1 MKGVLIMMERKYVK
15 FSANMYEDIK
25 LKIIDTM
32 KDRDIIHYILARL
45 ITLAGKVNLDGYLYI
60 TKNIPYTLDTLA
72 IEFNRSI
79 GEVKIGI
86 DALNELEIVEITE
99 GNIFKVKNWSKHQ
112 NPNSK
117 KAIKENPKEVL
128 SNIDMKENN
137 KEKPVKLKNESN
149 KINENKAHE
158 NEKAIDT
165 IVLKGDLQKEEKVV
179 LSNSKSNVT
188 YINKSNIEKDKF
200 EINNETDQIFEAKET
215 KATKKKK
222 IPNRK
227 KRNSKIEEISFEEE
241 IIPMFKEDT
250 LEDLGYSSGIE
261 EIAFKDEES
270 DGLGY
275 SDGIQEVTLKYE
287 GDDDFNYM
295 DGIQE
300 RNFESGD
307 NRIIKNFEVY

>member
-15 FSANMYEDIK
+15 FSINMYEDIK

-72 IEFNRSI
+72 IEFNRSLE
-79 GEVKIGI
+79 EVKIGI
-86 DALNELEIVEITE
+86 DALKELEIVEITE

-112 NPNSK
+112 NPNSRK
-117 KAIKENPKEVL
+117 VIKENTKEVL
-128 SNIDMKENN
+128 SNIDIKENN

-149 KINENKAHE
+149 KINEDKAHE

-179 LSNSKSNVT
+179 LSDSKSNVT

-200 EINNETDQIFEAKET
+200 EINNETDQIFEVKEAKV
-215 KATKKKK
+215 TKKKK